1 MKMGKEILTFD
12 KIEIEKNKFYR
23 QKTPFCGGYEYLKR
37 FILVKK
43 KTINTILVTCTIII
57 KLSPYKSRKRLLLR
71 LLIINKYCT
80 MNSIKPFAIKLLETA
95 AF

>member
-1 MKMGKEILTFD
+1 MGKEILTFD

-43 KTINTILVTCTIII
+43 NYNCYIDHTYDNDKVKPLQI
-57 KLSPYKSRKRLLLR
+57 KE
-71 LLIINKYCT
+71 
-80 MNSIKPFAIKLLETA
+80 ETA
-95 AF
+95 S